1 AYNRP
6 NLTLSKAVEN
16 RLLPLIGKAIAQQVG
31 DPTLVERVQDP
42 LLNLSIYRVGNP
54 QKVQEQA
61 LFASFIVPFI
71 LAMLIFMS
79 TTTTSQFLMS
89 GLADEKEN
97 RMMELFITSVRPTE
111 ILWGKIL
118 GLGALGLTQMLVWGI
133 IGLSFLGTRGNIDLR
148 QTLANLEIT
157 PGYLFM

>member
-1 AYNRP
+1 MS
-6 NLTLSKAVEN
+6 LLS
-16 RLLPLIGKAIAQQVG
+16 LFFLPM
-31 DPTLVERVQDP
+31 
-42 LLNLSIYRVGNP
+42 
-54 QKVQEQA
+54 
-61 LFASFIVPFI
+61 I
-71 LAMLIFMS
+71 LAMIIFMS

-97 RMMELFITSVRPTE
+97 RMMELFITSARPTE

-133 IGLSFLGTRGNIDLR
+133 IGVGFLGTRVNIDLG

-157 PGYLFM
+157 PAY